1 MWILVTSAAIASLI
15 RWIKAGI
22 STSGRDSFGTYAV
35 VGSMRLPNPA
45 ATITAS
51 LTTVINNPKGYN
63 LSSIT
68 HHGHNMATVPEW
80 RWITVAGALMVL
92 QTLFDVA
99 PKGPWNAPSFTRGVI
114 GLAGLCCLYIG
125 WFRYTFKRRGIIP
138 SINRWQDPEKTWKLV
153 VTFSFACFIVLLLV
167 TKTALVDHLPET
179 TGMIVLL
186 IASLAL
192 LNGIY
197 VGLVVSGPLS
207 DKAEE
212 E

>member
-1 MWILVTSAAIASLI
+1 
-15 RWIKAGI
+15 
-22 STSGRDSFGTYAV
+22 
-35 VGSMRLPNPA
+35 
-45 ATITAS
+45 
-51 LTTVINNPKGYN
+51 
-63 LSSIT
+63 
-68 HHGHNMATVPEW
+68 MATVPEW
-80 RWITVAGALMVL
+80 RWVTVAGALMVS

-99 PKGPWNAPSFTRGVI
+99 PEGPWNAPSFTRGVI

-138 SINRWQDPEKTWKLV
+138 SINRWQNPEKTWKLV
-153 VTFSFACFIVLLLV
+153 VTFSFACFILLLLV
-167 TKTALVDHLPET
+167 TKTALIDYLPET